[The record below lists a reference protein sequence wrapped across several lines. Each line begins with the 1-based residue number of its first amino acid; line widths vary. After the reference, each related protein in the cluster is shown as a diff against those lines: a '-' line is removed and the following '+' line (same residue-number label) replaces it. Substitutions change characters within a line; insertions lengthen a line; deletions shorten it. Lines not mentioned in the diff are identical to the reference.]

1 MTATVTTLHNPLPKL
16 VAVIGYPHAGK
27 DTVAK
32 ILMETFGYKRIDD
45 GLPIRKTCMVYFNW
59 SWEDVSTD
67 KGKDEIVHV
76 RGVPE
81 TRRKVMQDVGRL
93 MEETYGEDVL
103 PRAAIGR
110 ISLEKLDGC
119 FVFPSV
125 RMKQGWI
132 YRQSGGLIIE
142 VTRNGCVWDGTVTE
156 NYDRSSAHA
165 SVHNMY
171 DGSNAEEAY
180 ATLKDEI
187 IEIVREFANTHRF
200 SAPSV

>member
-1 MTATVTTLHNPLPKL
+1 MNATVTTLYSPLPKL

-32 ILMETFGYKRIDD
+32 ILRDTFGYRRIDD
-45 GLPIRKTCMVYFNW
+45 GWPIRQTCMTYFNW
-59 SWEDVSTD
+59 SLEDVTTD
-67 KGKDEIVHV
+67 KGKDEIVMV
-76 RGVPE
+76 RGVAE

-103 PRAAIGR
+103 PKAAIGR
-110 ISLEKLDGC
+110 IEKEKLTGN

-132 YRQSGGLIIE
+132 YRNAGGLVIE

-180 ATLKDEI
+180 TTLKAEI
-187 IEIVREFANTHRF
+187 SEIVREFADTHPQ
-200 SAPSV
+200 APT